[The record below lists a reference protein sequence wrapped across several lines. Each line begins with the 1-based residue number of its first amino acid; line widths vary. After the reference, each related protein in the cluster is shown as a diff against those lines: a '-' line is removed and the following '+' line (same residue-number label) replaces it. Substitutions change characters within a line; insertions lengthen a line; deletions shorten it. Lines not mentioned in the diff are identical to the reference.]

1 MEASSRVLGC
11 VLYSDGVFLGER
23 GNGLL
28 KLIQGSLEQSEIE
41 QLPAVG
47 DHNSDLFNIDPVNEL
62 TDERTL
68 CTVHWFMFGV

>member
-47 DHNSDLFNIDPVNEL
+47 DHSSALFNIDPVNA
-62 TDERTL
+62 DARTL
-68 CTVHWFMFGV
+68 CTVHRFMFGV